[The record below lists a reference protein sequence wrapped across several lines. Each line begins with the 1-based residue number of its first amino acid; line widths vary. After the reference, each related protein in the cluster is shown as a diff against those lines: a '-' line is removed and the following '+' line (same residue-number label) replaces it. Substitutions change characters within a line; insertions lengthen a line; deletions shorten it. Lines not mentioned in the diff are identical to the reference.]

1 MARSLARPI
10 LIGTLIAGTLD
21 ILAAITLTLFYG
33 KRSVGEMLSGVASG
47 PFPGAETWGTGGAV
61 AGLAV
66 HYTLMAIMVTVFVL
80 AATRLRRLWQQPILW
95 GVLYGLA
102 TYVVMNL
109 IVMPLRFGTP
119 VPPPTRAI
127 VTQLFC
133 HIVLVGIPIALV
145 TARHFRGRS
154 PFR

>member
-1 MARSLARPI
+1 MRLKERW
-10 LIGTLIAGTLD
+10 
-21 ILAAITLTLFYG
+21 AAL
-33 KRSVGEMLSGVASG
+33 SVGAKFLVIGVAV
-47 PFPGAETWGTGGAV
+47 FA
-61 AGLAV
+61 
-66 HYTLMAIMVTVFVL
+66 LMAIMVAVFVL

-109 IVMPLRFGTP
+109 VVMPLRFGTP

>member
-21 ILAAITLTLFYG
+21 ILAAITLTLLYG
-33 KRSVGEMLSGVASG
+33 RDPMTMLRYVASG
-47 PFPGAETWGTGGAV
+47 PFLGAMGWGTGGSIL
-61 AGLAV
+61 GLAV
-66 HYTLMAIMVTVFVL
+66 HFALMAIMVTIFVL
-80 AATRLRRLWQQPILW
+80 AAARIRRLWQQPILW
-95 GVLYGLA
+95 GFLYGLA

-109 IVMPLRFGTP
+109 IVVPLRWPDRF
-119 VPPPTRAI
+119 PPSTTSI

>member
-21 ILAAITLTLFYG
+21 ILAAIGLTLYYG
-33 KRSVGEMLSGVASG
+33 QRTVGEMLRGVASG
-47 PFPGAETWGTGGAV
+47 PFPGATEMGTAGAIL
-61 AGLAV
+61 GLAV
-66 HYTLMAIMVTVFVL
+66 HFALMAIMVAVFAL
-80 AATRLRRLWQQPILW
+80 AATRLRPLWRQPILW

-109 IVMPLRFGTP
+109 VVMPLRFGTP